1 LATEQLF
8 ELPADMFKIVGY
20 ENPDEGKYS
29 GKDKKHKKPKENTKI
44 QEEMSSQ

>member
-1 LATEQLF
+1 
-8 ELPADMFKIVGY
+8 MFKIVGY